1 MLHIQSLHLFRRD
14 LRTRLPFRYGIATM
28 TDVPHLFVD
37 LDAEIHG
44 APAKGIAADHLP
56 PKWFTKDPARDPL
69 EEIDEM
75 AAVIRQAAAL
85 AQGIVAATPFEAG
98 RELYRRQDA
107 WRREAGVPPLLA
119 HFGTALVERAL
130 IDAFCRQ
137 QDIPFHRALREG
149 LLGFDAAAFH
159 PELQGIPLAGLLP
172 ESPCEQAILRHTV
185 GLADPLE
192 ASDQSEPVND
202 GLPETLADCIRV
214 YGLRHLK
221 IKFTGPGD
229 LDRLNRVL
237 RLRRELMAQ
246 DSAFTLD
253 GNECFSTVAGFREVW
268 SQVEALP
275 EWKAA
280 APGLLCVEQPFHR
293 DEALRPET
301 AATLHA
307 WKDRP
312 PIIIDESDAEND
324 SVRIA
329 LAAGYA
335 GASHKNCKGVFRG
348 IANAC
353 LLAHRRRQGLPGLQ
367 TGEDL
372 CNVGPVALLQD
383 LAVQATLGILSV
395 ERNGHHYL
403 RGLSFLPEEV
413 QREMCRLHPD
423 LYAWR
428 EAEGFATLVVHGG
441 LLSLRSVNAAPFGVA
456 PDLDVSQ
463 LGQSLS

>member
-1 MLHIQSLHLFRRD
+1 
-14 LRTRLPFRYGIATM
+14 
-28 TDVPHLFVD
+28 
-37 LDAEIHG
+37 
-44 APAKGIAADHLP
+44 
-56 PKWFTKDPARDPL
+56 
-69 EEIDEM
+69 
-75 AAVIRQAAAL
+75 
-85 AQGIVAATPFEAG
+85 
-98 RELYRRQDA
+98 
-107 WRREAGVPPLLA
+107 
-119 HFGTALVERAL
+119 
-130 IDAFCRQ
+130 
-137 QDIPFHRALREG
+137 
-149 LLGFDAAAFH
+149 
-159 PELQGIPLAGLLP
+159 LQGIPLAALLP

-192 ASDQSEPVND
+192 ASDQSAPVND

-237 RLRRELMAQ
+237 RLRRELMAP

-275 EWKAA
+275 EWPAA
-280 APGLLCVEQPFHR
+280 TPGLLCVEQPFHR
-293 DEALRPET
+293 DEALRAET

-307 WKDRP
+307 WTDRP
-312 PIIIDESDAEND
+312 PIIIDESDAEDD

-403 RGLSFLPEEV
+403 RGLSFLPQEV
-413 QREMCRLHPD
+413 QREMCRQHPD

-428 EAEGFATLVVHGG
+428 EPEGFATLVVNDGI
-441 LLSLRSVNAAPFGVA
+441 LSLRTVNAAPFGVA
-456 PDLDVSQ
+456 PALDVTQ
-463 LGQSLS
+463 LGQSIS